1 MSTFNAKNE
10 PIIYKYVLDY
20 FNPEEQTTF
29 DYSLEWDGVSA
40 VVTDQEYEETE
51 KQYTQ
56 TDMSTEDLLKIIEG
70 ANSQSDWLLL
80 VLLWNADED
89 LDMAFEC

>member
-1 MSTFNAKNE
+1 
-10 PIIYKYVLDY
+10 
-20 FNPEEQTTF
+20 
-29 DYSLEWDGVSA
+29 
-40 VVTDQEYEETE
+40 
-51 KQYTQ
+51 
-56 TDMSTEDLLKIIEG
+56 MSTEDLLKIIEG